1 MSLRHTLRLVALA
14 AAALA
19 ATGQAQATSLGTNLI
34 VNGDAEAGTTG
45 WTAFDGTAIFGSV
58 EYSSNWVQPSQPGPA
73 DRGSR
78 LFVGDS
84 GNAIAAGFQTLDVSD
99 LSGLIGQGQVSYTLS
114 GWLGGWTTQNDNALL
129 FVQFFDAGNTEL
141 GHVTL
146 GPVMPADR
154 GNATG
159 LVFVSTGGVLP
170 TGTTGLQFSLSMER
184 FSGGDNDGYA
194 DNLAFQLQAVPEP
207 QTYAL
212 MGLGLL
218 AVAAAARRARRG

>member
-1 MSLRHTLRLVALA
+1 MFLRQTLRLTVLA

-19 ATGQAQATSLGTNLI
+19 AASQAQATRLGSNLI
-34 VNGDAEAGTTG
+34 VNGDAEAGTSG

-58 EYSSNWVQPSQPGPA
+58 AYSSNWVTPSQPGPA

-78 LFVGDS
+78 LFVGDG
-84 GNAIAAGFQTLDVSD
+84 GNAFAAGYQALDVSD
-99 LSGLIGQGQVSYTLS
+99 LSAQIDLGQVSYSLS

-129 FVQFFDAGNTEL
+129 YVQFFGAGNADL
-141 GHVTL
+141 GNAQL

-154 GNATG
+154 DSATG
-159 LVFVSTGGVLP
+159 LVLVGTSGALP
-170 TGTTGLQFSLSMER
+170 TGTTSVVFSLSMER

-218 AVAAAARRARRG
+218 AVAAAARRARR